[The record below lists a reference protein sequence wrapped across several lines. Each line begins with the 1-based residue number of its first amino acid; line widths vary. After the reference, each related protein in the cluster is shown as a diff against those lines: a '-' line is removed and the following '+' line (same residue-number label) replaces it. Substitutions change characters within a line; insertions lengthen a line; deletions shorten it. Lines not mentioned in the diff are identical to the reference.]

1 MDQKEMLML
10 AGVVLLLVFV
20 WYMFIRRSS
29 SSYTSESFDGMTL
42 PQATAKFVAQTT
54 VISNEMKDELK
65 KGIEE
70 GKTKDEL
77 VVISD
82 KFADYSADLNKRYSR
97 FNIMNLP
104 M

>member
-10 AGVVLLLVFV
+10 AGGVLLVIFIL
-20 WYMFIRRSS
+20 YMLNRRS
-29 SSYTSESFDGMTL
+29 SSYTSESFDGMTVT
-42 PQATAKFVAQTT
+42 QATEKFVAQTG
-54 VISNEMKDELK
+54 VIATEMKDELK
-65 KGIEE
+65 SGIEA

-82 KFADYSADLNKRYSR
+82 KYSDYSSDLNKRYAR
-97 FNIMNLP
+97 FHIMNLP